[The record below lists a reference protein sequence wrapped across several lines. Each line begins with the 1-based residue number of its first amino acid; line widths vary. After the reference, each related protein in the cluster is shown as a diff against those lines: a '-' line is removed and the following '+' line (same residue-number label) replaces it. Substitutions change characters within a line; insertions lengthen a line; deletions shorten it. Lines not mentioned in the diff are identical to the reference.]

1 MKTKKLAGC
10 LTALVMTTTLTFGP
24 ATKTDAQIV
33 EIVKAAI
40 TAAIKAIDLKIQQLQ
55 NKTIVLQNAQKVVEN
70 TMSQLKLNEITD
82 FAQKERDLF
91 SGYYQELQQV
101 KSVIAGYKQV
111 QEIIKMQ
118 AQMVSDYKIT
128 YNLFKNDSHFKPEE
142 INYMYT
148 VYSGIIDKSVKDLSA
163 LTTVISSF
171 STQMS
176 DGKRLDMIGK
186 LATDMANN
194 RLDLLQFNRRNMQV
208 SFNRSASATEVT
220 ALKTYY
226 GLQ

>member
-1 MKTKKLAGC
+1 MKAKRLAVYAI
-10 LTALVMTTTLTFGP
+10 ALLMTMALTFAP
-24 ATKTDAQIV
+24 TVKTNAQIV
-33 EIVKAAI
+33 EIIKAAI
-40 TAAIKAIDLKIQQLQ
+40 TAAIKAIDVKIQQLQ

-70 TMSQLKLNEITD
+70 TMSKLKLNEITD

-91 SGYYQELQQV
+91 SNYYQELQQV

-111 QEIIKMQ
+111 QDIIKMQ
-118 AQMVSDYKIT
+118 TQMVSDYKAA

-142 INYMYT
+142 INYMYA
-148 VYSGIIDKSVKDLSA
+148 VYSGIMDKSVKELSA

-176 DGKRLDMIGK
+176 DGKRLDMIEK
-186 LATDMANN
+186 LATDMTNN
-194 RLDLLQFNRRNMQV
+194 RMDLLQFNRRNMQV
-208 SFNRSASATEVT
+208 SLNRSASVSEV
-220 ALKTYY
+220 AAVKTYY